1 MQTSSSWKRA
11 AQRFFGGVAMPIYL
25 SYRLAARVGDPD
37 EAFWSFSQALSMFP
51 GKTGSFLRNAF
62 FRRAM
67 TACHPDVTIQ
77 FGTLFSQRDIEIG
90 PNVYIGPQCNIG
102 RCRLEAYCTLGSGVH
117 IMSGKRQHFFGDPQT
132 PIKDQGGV
140 LEKVVI
146 GEDTWIGN
154 GALVMADIGRK
165 CVIGAG
171 AVIAAPVPDYA
182 IMAGNPAK
190 QISQRKAD
198 G

>member
-1 MQTSSSWKRA
+1 MKNTATLKRM
-11 AQRFFGGVAMPIYL
+11 AQRGFGVAALPIYGA
-25 SYRLAARVGDPD
+25 YRLLARLGDPD
-37 EAFWSFSQALSMFP
+37 ETFWTFSQALSLVP

-62 FRRAM
+62 YRLAM

-77 FGTLFSQRDIEIG
+77 FGTLFSQRDTEIG
-90 PNVYIGPQCNIG
+90 PSVYIGPQCNIG
-102 RCRLEAYCTLGSGVH
+102 RCRMEAYCTLGSGVH

-140 LEKVVI
+140 FEKVVI

-154 GALVMADIGRK
+154 GALVMASVGKK
-165 CVIGAG
+165 CVVGAG
-171 AVIAAPVPDYA
+171 AVVAVPVPDYA

-198 G
+198 I